1 MDRLSKAQCDRAAEL
16 ATYEEK
22 AQFYAMD
29 RVQRVFEALGF
40 WAAVDD
46 VGRQARALTRKILE
60 RDRLTDD
67 ARLC

>member
-16 ATYEEK
+16 ATDDEK
-22 AQFYAMD
+22 ARFYAMD
-29 RVQRVFEALGF
+29 RVQRVFEVLGF
-40 WAAVDD
+40 WAGVDD
-46 VGRQARALTRKILE
+46 VARQARALTRKILE